1 MVGQVGLL
9 LVNLPA
15 TSQRVHVDFDQDGYK
30 PFRREARRVDTKGPG
45 YPVLRD
51 AHVDGVYY

>member
-1 MVGQVGLL
+1 MGLL